1 VPTITG
7 DRRHS
12 ATWVRFFRGERRVRV
27 REVPVVRVVRA
38 GAVRAVLVTTSMPH
52 RRGSEGAPVNNLM
65 VRSQLACSFQLP
77 GIADSR

>member
-1 VPTITG
+1 
-7 DRRHS
+7 
-12 ATWVRFFRGERRVRV
+12 VRFFRGERRVRV

-38 GAVRAVLVTTSMPH
+38 GAVRAVLVTTSMWQ
-52 RRGSEGAPVNNLM
+52 RGGWDAPVNNLT